1 MWQTF
6 ALTFLAGVFAAN
18 ATPHFVRGI
27 TKQHFPSI
35 FGSGPLV
42 NVVVGWSG
50 FVIAGLLFVAS
61 RAPSHPR
68 IAFVATA
75 LGVLVMAV
83 FHAWIGAFGKH
94 PPARADR

>member
-35 FGSGPLV
+35 FGSGPLI
-42 NVVVGWSG
+42 NVVVGWTG

-61 RAPSHPR
+61 RAAAHPR

-83 FHAWIGAFGKH
+83 FHAWIGAFGTR
-94 PPARADR
+94 PPARS

>member
-1 MWQTF
+1 MWQTL

-35 FGSGPLV
+35 FGSGPLI
-42 NVVVGWSG
+42 NVIVGWSG

-61 RAPSHPR
+61 HAEAHPR
-68 IAFVATA
+68 VAFVAA
-75 LGVLVMAV
+75 SLGVLVMAV
-83 FHAWIGAFGKH
+83 FHAWIGAFGKG
-94 PPARADR
+94 AGAKS